1 MVMLGE
7 WIQQLYPLS
16 PASVQMQEKMADLF
30 EGAPLL
36 AVFLFVAVTPAIC
49 EELAFRGFIQ
59 TSLEQRLKPITAILL
74 TSFFFAVTHGIL
86 QQSLNAFFGG
96 IVIGLIAWRT
106 GSLLPCMLYHL
117 THNGI
122 LAFLATATVT
132 EETYQQSSLQQF
144 LLESAGDGKTYTYSS
159 AATWIGLALAVV
171 LAAVLVR
178 MTRASSGKPAGEAG
192 DFEHVEPNAE

>member
-1 MVMLGE
+1 MAQVLTIALPAMALAVFLSRRPGRALRLSVPPLGMLPLVILLATCLHPAMVMLGE

-16 PASVQMQEKMADLF
+16 PASVQMQEKIAGLF

-86 QQSLNAFFGG
+86 IN
-96 IVIGLIAWRT
+96 
-106 GSLLPCMLYHL
+106 
-117 THNGI
+117 
-122 LAFLATATVT
+122 FLRSI
-132 EETYQQSSLQQF
+132 Y
-144 LLESAGDGKTYTYSS
+144 
-159 AATWIGLALAVV
+159 
-171 LAAVLVR
+171 
-178 MTRASSGKPAGEAG
+178 
-192 DFEHVEPNAE
+192 